1 MSSEG
6 IPISRLI
13 PSGRARWTAIGLFA
27 VLGGVGFAAYTIWV
41 APIYRAEARLYFKP
55 ADGASPLGISIP
67 SIGMGDVELNH
78 TAGLLESFTLRSRVQ
93 KALGLES
100 IDDVDSFI
108 RFETQPEYGQI
119 ILAAEDVDRA
129 LAMKAVTITHAAL
142 LDVSRKT
149 GFSIARDKAKLLE
162 EAVRTK
168 DQELKTAQR
177 LLASFEKRRKAP
189 TRPDDAGAEYLT
201 QAKTAESELT
211 DVRTQLDARLK
222 IIKQSAQ
229 NPKLPTALNASKKWG
244 PVLQD
249 KTLNVM
255 IAESTEGP
263 ASPLLNRLK
272 KELAAAQKQY
282 EEDIQREMTSIGMSL
297 DETIANLTVQKIVL
311 ESKVLRFNELAQIA
325 PDEAIQSTELARQVA
340 SATAVLGLLTQQY
353 ETARIDA
360 LVADAK
366 WALVDEPHVFDKPV
380 NKRFVRMGAIGVL
393 IGVAIGLLWPLKK
406 RRREA

>member
-13 PSGRARWTAIGLFA
+13 PSGRARWTAIAVFA
-27 VLGGVGFAAYTIWV
+27 VLGGAGFALYTLWV
-41 APIYRAEARLYFKP
+41 KPVFRAEARLYFKP
-55 ADGASPLGISIP
+55 ASDASPLGISIP
-67 SIGMGDVELNH
+67 SIGLGDTELNH
-78 TAGLLESFTLRSRVQ
+78 TAGLLESFTLRNRVQ

-100 IDDVDSFI
+100 LDDVDAFI

-119 ILAAEDVDRA
+119 ILAAEDSDRA
-129 LAMKAVTITHAAL
+129 LALKAVNVTHAAL
-142 LDVSRKT
+142 LDVSRTT
-149 GFSIARDKAKLLE
+149 GFSIARDKAKALE
-162 EAVRTK
+162 DAVQAK
-168 DQELKTAQR
+168 ELELQTAQH
-177 LLASFEKRRKAP
+177 LLASFEKKRRAP
-189 TRPDDAGAEYLT
+189 TLPDDAGAVYLT
-201 QAKTAESELT
+201 QAKTAESELS

-229 NPKLPTALNASKKWG
+229 NPKLPTSLNASKKWG

-249 KTLNVM
+249 KSLNLM
-255 IAESTEGP
+255 IAEGTEGP
-263 ASPLLNRLK
+263 DSPLLIRLK
-272 KELAAAQKQY
+272 RELAAAQKQY
-282 EEDIQREMTSIGMSL
+282 EEDIQREMTSIGLSL

-311 ESKVLRFNELAQIA
+311 ESKVARFKELAQIA

-340 SATAVLGLLTQQY
+340 SATAVLGVLTQQF

-366 WALVDEPHVFDKPV
+366 WALVDVPHIYEKPV

-393 IGVAIGLLWPLKK
+393 IGVAIGLVWPLKK
-406 RRREA
+406 RRQEA